1 MNEESK
7 ANGKNNE
14 SLKNKIGDIKGNVME
29 KENNAYFNR
38 LDKNNKKNIKLPAET
53 GIALVMALVLISGFI
68 ATPNFLTLSN
78 IMVLLLNGSVIC
90 FLCLG
95 QTFVLL
101 TGGID
106 LSTGSI
112 VAMTCVLAAVF
123 MEYLHVAWYV
133 AFICVLAI
141 GAFTGLVNGF
151 IISKTKVP
159 PFIVTFAMQG
169 VAASIPQIIT
179 KANSIRVTDVNY
191 SFIGQ
196 SRLFGIPFPV
206 IALIIA
212 AIIASYFLKRTV
224 KGVHIY
230 AVGGN
235 SDASRLAGIN
245 ISRIT
250 MLVYAISGLCAAF
263 GGLIYGSRLMVGY
276 PTAGRG
282 EELFFSIAGAVVG
295 GVSLFGGTGSVLG
308 AMIGAVMIASISNL
322 MNVMNVNAYWQP
334 LVIGVIILIGVI
346 IDTTKSF
353 DKTVLKKML
362 KKIKS

>member
-1 MNEESK
+1 M
-7 ANGKNNE
+7 
-14 SLKNKIGDIKGNVME
+14 KNKK
-29 KENNAYFNR
+29 
-38 LDKNNKKNIKLPAET
+38 IKLPNET
-53 GIALVMALVLISGFI
+53 GIAIVMLLVLLVGFI
-68 ATPNFLTLSN
+68 ATPNFLTVSN
-78 IMVLLLNGSVIC
+78 ILILLLNGSVIC

-123 MEYLHVAWYV
+123 MEYLQLAWYIAV
-133 AFICVLAI
+133 VLVLAI
-141 GAFTGLVNGF
+141 GAFTGFVNGF

-179 KANSIRVTDVNY
+179 KANSIRVTDTAY

-196 SRLFGIPFPV
+196 GRIFSIPFPV

-212 AIIASYFLKRTV
+212 AIISSYFLKRTV

-235 SDASRLAGIN
+235 ADSSRLAGIN
-245 ISRIT
+245 ISKTI
-250 MLVYAISGLCAAF
+250 MLVYAISGLCAAC

-295 GVSLFGGTGSVLG
+295 GVSLFGGIGTILG

-322 MNVMNVNAYWQP
+322 MNVMNVSAYWQP

-353 DKTVLKKML
+353 DKTIF
-362 KKIKS
+362 KKIFKKNNS

>member
-1 MNEESK
+1 
-7 ANGKNNE
+7 
-14 SLKNKIGDIKGNVME
+14 ME
-29 KENNAYFNR
+29 
-38 LDKNNKKNIKLPAET
+38 NKKIKLPNET
-53 GIALVMALVLISGFI
+53 GIAIVMLLVLLVGFI
-68 ATPNFLTLSN
+68 ATPNFLTVSN
-78 IMVLLLNGSVIC
+78 ILILLLNGSVIC

-123 MEYLHVAWYV
+123 MEYLQLAWYIAV
-133 AFICVLAI
+133 VLVLAI
-141 GAFTGLVNGF
+141 GAFTGFVNGF

-179 KANSIRVTDVNY
+179 KANSIRVTDIAY

-196 SRLFGIPFPV
+196 GRIFSIPFPV

-212 AIIASYFLKRTV
+212 AIISSYFLKRTV

-235 SDASRLAGIN
+235 ADSSRLAGIN
-245 ISRIT
+245 ISKTI
-250 MLVYAISGLCAAF
+250 MLVYAISGLCAAC

-295 GVSLFGGTGSVLG
+295 GVSLFGGIGTILG

-322 MNVMNVNAYWQP
+322 MNVMNVSAYWQP

-353 DKTVLKKML
+353 DKTIF
-362 KKIKS
+362 KKIFKKIIVNY

>member
-1 MNEESK
+1 M
-7 ANGKNNE
+7 KNNRE
-14 SLKNKIGDIKGNVME
+14 SFKFPK
-29 KENNAYFNR
+29 
-38 LDKNNKKNIKLPAET
+38 ET
-53 GIALVMALVLISGFI
+53 GIAMVLLLVLISGFI
-68 ATPNFLTLSN
+68 ATPNFITASN
-78 IMVLLLNGSVIC
+78 IAILLLNGSVIL

-112 VAMTCVLAAVF
+112 VAMTCVLSAVL
-123 MEYLHVAWYV
+123 MEYLHLPWYL
-133 AFICVLAI
+133 AMPIVLFI

-151 IISKTKVP
+151 IICKTKVP

-179 KANSIRVTDVNY
+179 KANSIRVQDVGY
-191 SFIGQ
+191 AFIGQ
-196 SRLFGIPFPV
+196 SRIMGVPFPV
-206 IALIIA
+206 IMVLIATLIA
-212 AIIASYFLKRTV
+212 AYFLKRTV

-235 SDASRLAGIN
+235 SDAARLAGIS
-245 ISRIT
+245 IDRVT
-250 MLVYAISGLCAAF
+250 MLVYAVSGLCAAF

-295 GVSLFGGTGSVLG
+295 GVSLFGGIGTVLG
-308 AMIGAVMIASISNL
+308 AMIGATMIASISNL
-322 MNVMNVNAYWQP
+322 MNVMNINAYWQP
-334 LVIGVIILIGVI
+334 LVIGIIILGGVI
-346 IDTTKSF
+346 IDTAQSLENIPFLKRLRNF
-353 DKTVLKKML
+353 VLKTSKD
-362 KKIKS
+362 KEK

>member
-1 MNEESK
+1 
-7 ANGKNNE
+7 
-14 SLKNKIGDIKGNVME
+14 ME
-29 KENNAYFNR
+29 
-38 LDKNNKKNIKLPAET
+38 NKKIKLPNET
-53 GIALVMALVLISGFI
+53 GIAIVMLLVLLVGFI
-68 ATPNFLTLSN
+68 ATPNFLTVSN
-78 IMVLLLNGSVIC
+78 ILILLLNGSVIC

-123 MEYLHVAWYV
+123 MEYLHLAWYIAV
-133 AFICVLAI
+133 VLVLAI
-141 GAFTGLVNGF
+141 GAFTGFVNGF

-179 KANSIRVTDVNY
+179 KANSIRVTDTAY

-196 SRLFGIPFPV
+196 GRIFSIPFPV

-212 AIIASYFLKRTV
+212 AIISSYFLKRTV

-235 SDASRLAGIN
+235 ADSSRLAGIN
-245 ISRIT
+245 ISKTI
-250 MLVYAISGLCAAF
+250 MLVYAISGLCAAC

-295 GVSLFGGTGSVLG
+295 GVSLFGGIGTILG

-322 MNVMNVNAYWQP
+322 MNVMNVSAYWQP

-353 DKTVLKKML
+353 DKTIF
-362 KKIKS
+362 KKIFKKIIVNY

>member
-1 MNEESK
+1 
-7 ANGKNNE
+7 
-14 SLKNKIGDIKGNVME
+14 ME
-29 KENNAYFNR
+29 
-38 LDKNNKKNIKLPAET
+38 NKKIKLPNET
-53 GIALVMALVLISGFI
+53 GIAIVMLLVLLVGFI
-68 ATPNFLTLSN
+68 ATPNFLTVSN
-78 IMVLLLNGSVIC
+78 ILILLLNGSVIC

-123 MEYLHVAWYV
+123 MEYLQLAWYIAV
-133 AFICVLAI
+133 VLVLAI
-141 GAFTGLVNGF
+141 GAFTGFVNGF

-179 KANSIRVTDVNY
+179 KANSIRVTDTAY

-196 SRLFGIPFPV
+196 GRIFSIPFPV

-212 AIIASYFLKRTV
+212 AIISSYFLKRTV

-235 SDASRLAGIN
+235 ADSSRLAGIN
-245 ISRIT
+245 ISKTI
-250 MLVYAISGLCAAF
+250 MLVYAISGLCAAC

-295 GVSLFGGTGSVLG
+295 GVSLFGGIGTILG

-322 MNVMNVNAYWQP
+322 MNVMNVSAYWQP

-353 DKTVLKKML
+353 DKTIF
-362 KKIKS
+362 KKIFKKIIVNY

>member
-1 MNEESK
+1 M
-7 ANGKNNE
+7 
-14 SLKNKIGDIKGNVME
+14 
-29 KENNAYFNR
+29 
-38 LDKNNKKNIKLPAET
+38 KKIKLPQET
-53 GIALVMALVLISGFI
+53 GIAIVMLLVFLVGFI
-68 ATPNFLTLSN
+68 ASPNFLTLSN
-78 IMVLLLNGSVIC
+78 IMILLLNGSVIC

-123 MEYLHVAWYV
+123 IEYLQVAWYIAV
-133 AFICVLAI
+133 ILVLAI
-141 GAFTGLVNGF
+141 GALTGLVSGF
-151 IISKTKVP
+151 IIAKTKVP

-179 KANSIRVTDVNY
+179 KANSIRVSDVNY
-191 SFIGQ
+191 SLIGQ
-196 SRLFGIPFPV
+196 SRIFGIPFPV

-212 AIIASYFLKRTV
+212 AIISSYFLKKTI

-245 ISRIT
+245 IQKTI
-250 MLVYAISGLCAAF
+250 MLVYAISGLCAAC

-295 GVSLFGGTGSVLG
+295 GVSLFGGIGTISG
-308 AMIGAVMIASISNL
+308 AMIGAIMIASISNL
-322 MNVMNVNAYWQP
+322 MNVTNVNAYWQP

-346 IDTTKSF
+346 IDTAKSF
-353 DKTVLKKML
+353 DKSILTKFLKK
-362 KKIKS
+362 

>member
-1 MNEESK
+1 
-7 ANGKNNE
+7 
-14 SLKNKIGDIKGNVME
+14 ME
-29 KENNAYFNR
+29 
-38 LDKNNKKNIKLPAET
+38 NKKLKLPNET
-53 GIALVMALVLISGFI
+53 GIAVVMLLVLLVGFI
-68 ATPNFLTLSN
+68 ATPNFLTVSN
-78 IMVLLLNGSVIC
+78 ILILLLNGSVIC

-123 MEYLHVAWYV
+123 MEYLQLAWYV
-133 AFICVLAI
+133 AVILVLAI
-141 GAFTGLVNGF
+141 GAFTGFVNGF
-151 IISKTKVP
+151 IISKTNVP

-179 KANSIRVTDVNY
+179 KANSIRVTDTAY

-196 SRLFGIPFPV
+196 GRIFSIPFPV

-212 AIIASYFLKRTV
+212 AIISSYFLKRTV

-235 SDASRLAGIN
+235 ADSSRLAGIN
-245 ISRIT
+245 ISKTI
-250 MLVYAISGLCAAF
+250 MLVYAISGLCAAC

-295 GVSLFGGTGSVLG
+295 GVSLFGCIGTILG
-308 AMIGAVMIASISNL
+308 AMIGAVIIASISNL
-322 MNVMNVNAYWQP
+322 MNVMNVSAYWQP

-353 DKTVLKKML
+353 DKTIF
-362 KKIKS
+362 KKIFKKNNS

>member
-1 MNEESK
+1 
-7 ANGKNNE
+7 
-14 SLKNKIGDIKGNVME
+14 ME
-29 KENNAYFNR
+29 
-38 LDKNNKKNIKLPAET
+38 NKKLKLPNET
-53 GIALVMALVLISGFI
+53 GIAVVMLLVLLVGFI
-68 ATPNFLTLSN
+68 ATPNFLTVSN
-78 IMVLLLNGSVIC
+78 ILILLLNGSVIC

-123 MEYLHVAWYV
+123 MEYLQLAWYV
-133 AFICVLAI
+133 AVILVLAI
-141 GAFTGLVNGF
+141 GAFTGFVNGF

-179 KANSIRVTDVNY
+179 KVNSIRVTDTAY

-196 SRLFGIPFPV
+196 GRIFSIPFPV

-212 AIIASYFLKRTV
+212 AIISSYFLKRTV

-235 SDASRLAGIN
+235 ADSSRLAGIN
-245 ISRIT
+245 ISKTI
-250 MLVYAISGLCAAF
+250 MLVYAISGLCAAC

-295 GVSLFGGTGSVLG
+295 GVSLFGGIGTILG

-322 MNVMNVNAYWQP
+322 MNVMNVSAYWQP

-353 DKTVLKKML
+353 DKTIF
-362 KKIKS
+362 KKIFKKNNS